1 MIVVGL
7 DTTQEAEGLDR
18 YSIALP
24 GVQSQLIAAVAAA
37 AKGPVIVVVM
47 SGGAVDL
54 SQVVANSKVDAILWI
69 GYPGQSGGQA
79 LAEIVFGDAVPSG
92 RTIYTFY
99 DSSFVQQSNFYD
111 MGMRPVAGSNP
122 GRTYRF
128 YTGTPVFPFGWG
140 T

>member
-1 MIVVGL
+1 MAGNTTTGFGAAIAAASSADATVIVVGL

-18 YSIALP
+18 YIIALP

-47 SGGAVDL
+47 AGGAVDL
-54 SQVVANSKVDAILWI
+54 SQVVANSKVDAILWV

-92 RTIYTFY
+92 RTVYSFY
-99 DSSFVQQSNFYD
+99 NSSFIAQVCSAWLGV
-111 MGMRPVAGSNP
+111 ME
-122 GRTYRF
+122 
-128 YTGTPVFPFGWG
+128 
-140 T
+140 